1 MRRLIFLLSLLAITT
16 GCAAF
21 DYAQPQAATPAVPLR
36 EEVAN
41 AKGDVGGD
49 FAAKV
54 PTVDV
59 AATRA
64 VVPGFVLDGIN
75 TGNTRAESNVRARAM
90 IAQPPPAPPKQQ
102 QAHDPK
108 PAPVQHEA
116 VVQRGPMLIYT
127 AEISMAVFEVN
138 VQLGKVEQ
146 IARDLGGFMAKRADR
161 SITIRV
167 PAIKFDEAVRRV
179 EGVGDMIARNVAA
192 QDITEE
198 FHDLELRLKNA
209 RATQARLLE
218 LLAKA
223 SKVDEAVLVE
233 RELDRVSSEVERI
246 EGRIKLLRDRAAFST
261 ITVSFQAKPVESVS
275 SKVRLPAPWLY
286 NLGLTRLLT
295 L

>member
-1 MRRLIFLLSLLAITT
+1 M
-16 GCAAF
+16 
-21 DYAQPQAATPAVPLR
+21 
-36 EEVAN
+36 
-41 AKGDVGGD
+41 
-49 FAAKV
+49 
-54 PTVDV
+54 
-59 AATRA
+59 
-64 VVPGFVLDGIN
+64 
-75 TGNTRAESNVRARAM
+75 RARAT
-90 IAQPPPAPPKQQ
+90 IAQPPPAPPKQP
-102 QAHDPK
+102 QARDPK

-127 AEISMAVFEVN
+127 AEIAMAVFEVN

-167 PAIKFDEAVRRV
+167 PASKFDEAVRRV
-179 EGVGDMIARNVAA
+179 EGVGDVIARNVTA

>member
-1 MRRLIFLLSLLAITT
+1 MRRLIFLLSLLVIAT

-21 DYAQPQAATPAVPLR
+21 DYAQPQAATPAEPLR
-36 EEVAN
+36 EEVA
-41 AKGDVGGD
+41 KDVGGD
-49 FAAKV
+49 FSAKV

-75 TGNTRAESNVRARAM
+75 TGNTRAESNVVRARAT
-90 IAQPPPAPPKQQ
+90 IAQPPPTPPKQP

-116 VVQRGPMLIYT
+116 VAQRGPMLIYT
-127 AEISMAVFEVN
+127 AEIAMAVFEVN
-138 VQLGKVEQ
+138 VQLGRVEQ

-167 PAIKFDEAVRRV
+167 PASKFDEAVRRV
-179 EGVGDMIARNVAA
+179 EGVGDVIARNVTA